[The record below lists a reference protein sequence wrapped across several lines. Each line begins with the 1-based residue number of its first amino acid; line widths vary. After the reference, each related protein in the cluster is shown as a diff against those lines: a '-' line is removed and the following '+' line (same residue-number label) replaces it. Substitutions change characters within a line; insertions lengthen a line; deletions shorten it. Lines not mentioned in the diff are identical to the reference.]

1 MVVGGGGVAWE
12 AGALIGMQAAVTF
25 GIGMQVS
32 VTFGIGMGGRSLD
45 SHQYIRAVSD
55 GELG

>member
-1 MVVGGGGVAWE
+1 
-12 AGALIGMQAAVTF
+12 MQVAVTF
-25 GIGMQVS
+25 GIGMQVA

-55 GELG
+55 GELGWQEFFGRKGGEISM